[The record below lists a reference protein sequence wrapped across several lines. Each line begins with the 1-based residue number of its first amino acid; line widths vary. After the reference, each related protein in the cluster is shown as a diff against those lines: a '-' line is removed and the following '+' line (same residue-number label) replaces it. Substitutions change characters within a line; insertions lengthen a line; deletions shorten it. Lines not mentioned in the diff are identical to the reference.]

1 MTYVKR
7 SYRDAVEDIL
17 TQLTKGVVREQYDAE
32 SGRVKYVLAE
42 RPVKEIIKIEGT
54 LGGNPYTFKQGVDYR
69 LSNNAVEWLATGE
82 RPEDNTAFF
91 VNYSFGEPSGITDVN
106 TGSVSRTLVEAIA
119 REFEFLYSEMENV
132 YTSAFI
138 DSAKGSAL
146 DLVVSILG
154 VARLPPQHAVGPI
167 VFGRETDPDEI
178 TVNAEAHLYDG
189 RPSYEL
195 KTIPVKSVQKLEGS
209 VKEASKTFEQG
220 KDFKLDANSIIWLE
234 GGSRPGE
241 GTPFRVNYTS
251 FQRIVV
257 PGGTRI
263 STYSK
268 QPENV
273 RELVTME
280 EKTIE
285 RLPNG
290 RWEAQIRAK
299 ASTPGKVG
307 NVPAGSVTVMPHP
320 PVGVEYVIN
329 REDIS
334 TGTDAESD
342 EELRGRAKKALE
354 AAGKAT
360 LISLESAVRRV
371 EGVKTLRIED
381 TPDGVP
387 GIVRVTV
394 DGGDTAA
401 VENAIND
408 TRSAGI
414 KVEFSRPKI
423 AQVDFS
429 LTVLTKRGAA
439 AAAVQKNVETKVR
452 EYVGSL
458 QIGEEIVFDQVT
470 KAALDVEEVY
480 DVLNLS
486 ITVYPEGL
494 EPIISTEKNLS
505 MRADERAN
513 ARTVSVS
520 TKGRE
525 IEATQ

>member
-1 MTYVKR
+1 MSYVKR
-7 SYRDAVEDIL
+7 TYRDAVEDIL

-32 SGRVKYVLAE
+32 SGRVKYMLAE
-42 RPVKEIIKIEGT
+42 RPVKEIVKVEGT
-54 LGGNPYTFKQGVDYR
+54 LGGNPHTFKQGVDYQ
-69 LSNNAVEWLATGE
+69 LSNDAVEWLTKGE
-82 RPEDNTAFF
+82 RPDDTSRFF

-106 TGSVSRTLVEAIA
+106 PGSVSRTLVEAIA
-119 REFEFLYSEMENV
+119 REFEFLYKEMDNV
-132 YTSAFI
+132 YTSAFV
-138 DSAKGSAL
+138 DTAKGNAL

-154 VARLPPQHAVGPI
+154 VNRLPPQNAIGPMI
-167 VFGRETDPDEI
+167 FGRETDPDDI

-209 VKEASKTFEQG
+209 VKETSKTFEQG
-220 KDFKLDANSIIWLE
+220 KDFKLDGNSILWLE
-234 GGSRPGE
+234 GGSRPDE
-241 GTPFRVNYTS
+241 GTPFTVNYTS
-251 FQRIVV
+251 FQRILV
-257 PGGTRI
+257 PVGTRI

-273 RELVTME
+273 RELVTIE

-299 ASTPGKVG
+299 ASTSGKAG

-394 DGGDTAA
+394 DGGDSAA

-423 AQVDFS
+423 AQVDFT
-429 LTVLTKRGAA
+429 LTVLTKRGANA
-439 AAAVQKNVETKVR
+439 ATVQKNVENKVR
-452 EYVGSL
+452 EYIGSL
-458 QIGEEIVFDQVT
+458 QIGEEIVFARVT
-470 KAALDVEEVY
+470 NAAFEVEEVY
-480 DVLNLS
+480 DVLNLT
-486 ITVYPEGL
+486 ITAYPEGL
-494 EPIISTEKNLS
+494 EPIISTNKNIS
-505 MRADERAN
+505 MRTDERAN
-513 ARTVSVS
+513 ARTLSVS
-520 TKGRE
+520 IKGRE
-525 IEATQ
+525 VDAA

>member
-1 MTYVKR
+1 MSYAKR

-32 SGRVKYVLAE
+32 SSRVKYVLAE
-42 RPVKEIIKIEGT
+42 SPVKEIVKVEGT
-54 LGGNPYTFKQGVDYR
+54 VGGNPHTFRQGADYR
-69 LSNNAVEWLATGE
+69 LSNNAVEWLTNGV
-82 RPEDNTAFF
+82 RPDDNTAFF

-106 TGSVSRTLVEAIA
+106 PGSVSRTLVEAIA
-119 REFEFLYSEMENV
+119 REFEFLYAEMENV

-138 DSAKGSAL
+138 DSAKGNAL

-154 VARLPPQHAVGPI
+154 VARLPPQHAIGPI
-167 VFGRETDPDEI
+167 IFGRETDPDEI

-195 KTIPVKSVQKLEGS
+195 KTTPLKSVQKLEGS
-209 VKEASKTFEQG
+209 VKEASNTFEQG
-220 KDFKLDANSIIWLE
+220 KDFKLDGNSIVWLE
-234 GGSRPGE
+234 GGSRPDE
-241 GTPFRVNYTS
+241 GTPFTVNYTS

-257 PGGTRI
+257 PTGTRV

-273 RELVTME
+273 REFATIE
-280 EKTIE
+280 EKMIE

-290 RWEAQIRAK
+290 RWEAQIRTK
-299 ASTPGKVG
+299 ASTPGGSG

-360 LISLESAVRRV
+360 LTSLESAVRRV

-423 AQVDFS
+423 AQVDIT
-429 LTVLTKRGAA
+429 LTVLIKRGASA
-439 AAAVQKNVETKVR
+439 VAVQKDVEAKVR
-452 EYVGSL
+452 EYIGSL
-458 QIGEEIVFDQVT
+458 QIGEEIVFNRVT
-470 KAALDVEEVY
+470 KAALDVEQIY
-480 DVLNLS
+480 DVLGLS
-486 ITVYPEGL
+486 ITVYAEGL
-494 EPIISTEKNLS
+494 EPIISTEKNIS

-513 ARTVSVS
+513 ARTVAVS

-525 IEATQ
+525 VEAAQ

>member
-1 MTYVKR
+1 MPYVKR

-32 SGRVKYVLAE
+32 PGRVKYVLAE
-42 RPVKEIIKIEGT
+42 QPVKEIVKVEGT
-54 LGGNPYTFKQGVDYR
+54 LGGNPHTFKQGADYR
-69 LSNNAVEWLATGE
+69 LSNNAVEWLTAGE
-82 RPEDNTAFF
+82 GPDENTAFF
-91 VNYSFGEPSGITDVN
+91 VNYAFGEPSGITDVN
-106 TGSVSRTLVEAIA
+106 PGSVSRTLVEAIS

-132 YTSAFI
+132 YLSAFV
-138 DSAKGSAL
+138 DTAKGNAL
-146 DLVVSILG
+146 DLVVSMLG

-167 VFGRETDPDEI
+167 VFGRETDPDDI

-195 KTIPVKSVQKLEGS
+195 KTTPVKSVQKLEGS
-209 VKEASKTFEQG
+209 IGKATKRFEDG
-220 KDFKLDANSIIWLE
+220 IDFKLDANSIMWLDQ
-234 GGSRPGE
+234 GSKPDE
-241 GTPFRVNYTS
+241 GTPFTVNYTS

-257 PGGTRI
+257 PVGTRI

-268 QPENV
+268 QAENV
-273 RELVTME
+273 RELVTIE
-280 EKTIE
+280 EKMIE

-290 RWEAQIRAK
+290 RWEAQVRAK
-299 ASTPGKVG
+299 ATTAGKAG

-329 REDIS
+329 REDIA

-360 LISLESAVRRV
+360 LVSLDSSIRRV

-387 GIVRVTV
+387 GIVRVVV
-394 DGGDTAA
+394 DGGDTG
-401 VENAIND
+401 AIEKAIDD

-423 AQVDFS
+423 AQVDLT
-429 LTVLTKRGAA
+429 LTVLTKRGSA
-439 AAAVQKNVETKVR
+439 AAAVQKGVEDKVR
-452 EYVGSL
+452 DYIGSL
-458 QIGEEIVFDQVT
+458 QIGDEIVFDRVT
-470 KAALDVEEVY
+470 KAALDVDQVY

-494 EPIISTEKNLS
+494 EPQISTDKNLS

-525 IEATQ
+525 VEAAQ